1 MFVPIGI
8 AIFGVVSI
16 GSYLSMSRTL
26 ERISGLGRSYQF
38 NVQSLEQIR
47 KIEVLNWANGGEGL
61 DRLID
66 TVRSLRQEDSGQDLM
81 RLERLAEQFSGSA
94 DAELV
99 TSIRDSIAS
108 IKTSRERRFRA
119 RFEFFHQ
126 SLKGWLWK
134 IWLIAFSGAAL
145 IWGVVSLIVLT
156 ISGPVVALSRAIDE
170 LSLSDIEAEFGAS
183 LQRVYQRYRIIPR
196 EIAETWERAGS
207 LIRRVAVAREH
218 DFKALQFQ
226 KERAELAASVLAD
239 GLFVVRNGEVAPQ
252 NPVGL
257 RILQQLPEARER
269 ILQAVREGVEI
280 PLEFEQPGL
289 GTRQSFILGIA
300 GWVQSH
306 QAVVTARDITAQR
319 EGDRAKSHF
328 IGLLSHEIRTP
339 VTSLVMAIR
348 LLQRSCGEFQNP
360 VHQKLIQTSAKDVE
374 RLRELL
380 DDLLSISRFESGAGG
395 ITLRSADL
403 RRILKSSHESF
414 KRDASERGIHLECYL
429 QDSVVAEDW
438 SCEVDASKLGWALS
452 NLMLNAIR
460 HTPRGGEVRV
470 ELRRSRSGDGR
481 RFFEYR
487 VRDSGP
493 GIAPERLG
501 RLMDPYA
508 GVYDL
513 RVARTDA
520 TGSGLSIARQ
530 IAESHGGSLRVC
542 SDPGRGCEF
551 QLRFQ
556 AREGSLDGKVARSG

>member
-1 MFVPIGI
+1 MASAFSSLRFSPRIQLVFVPIGI

-257 RILQQLPEARER
+257 RILEQLPEARER

-374 RLRELL
+374 RLR
-380 DDLLSISRFESGAGG
+380 DRHPACGACLHRCGRARCRRC
-395 ITLRSADL
+395 RSTGTTGT
-403 RRILKSSHESF
+403 
-414 KRDASERGIHLECYL
+414 ER
-429 QDSVVAEDW
+429 
-438 SCEVDASKLGWALS
+438 
-452 NLMLNAIR
+452 
-460 HTPRGGEVRV
+460 
-470 ELRRSRSGDGR
+470 
-481 RFFEYR
+481 
-487 VRDSGP
+487 
-493 GIAPERLG
+493 
-501 RLMDPYA
+501 
-508 GVYDL
+508 
-513 RVARTDA
+513 
-520 TGSGLSIARQ
+520 
-530 IAESHGGSLRVC
+530 
-542 SDPGRGCEF
+542 
-551 QLRFQ
+551 
-556 AREGSLDGKVARSG
+556 